1 MSRILGPGRPPTFR
15 DPGAAEGAGYVLAV
29 AGILVACGLVL
40 HPLPSGGFAERAT
53 ILAGTPL
60 WGAIHMAIAAGF
72 VLSALGG
79 LLMLLAGGPRRHWSE
94 RVAWGSIVVGMIFFT
109 GVAMINAWVMHPLS
123 EAVAMGADPR
133 VFDAFNRLLVG
144 YGWLGNPLFLAG
156 LTTIA
161 TLEVHDRAVGLPA
174 WLAWA
179 GLIVVLLSWL
189 RGVGS
194 ATGLFFLEPLVLA
207 NVPAFLWFGWYGLAV
222 GRRARSSGD
231 PVGQ

>member
-1 MSRILGPGRPPTFR
+1 M
-15 DPGAAEGAGYVLAV
+15 
-29 AGILVACGLVL
+29 
-40 HPLPSGGFAERAT
+40 
-53 ILAGTPL
+53 
-60 WGAIHMAIAAGF
+60 GF
-72 VLSALGG
+72 VLCVLGG
-79 LLMLLAGGPRRHWSE
+79 LLMLAAGGTVIRHWLNAF
-94 RVAWGSIVVGMIFFT
+94 AWGAIAVGMIFFT
-109 GVAMINAWVMHPLS
+109 GVALINGFVMHALAPVAS
-123 EAVAMGADPR
+123 AGDAV

-222 GRRARSSGD
+222 GRRARAQSTSRTGRGD
-231 PVGQ
+231 LGRKRNGGDGGESN